1 MALEALDYFF
11 QQQQQ
16 EYSPFFTQF
25 TSKDP
30 LHSFLGSTP
39 NWASDF
45 DHGGGDCFLDHHRDD
60 PHNWE
65 KYFLTLPSTS
75 SIMAENVTVGSP
87 ESNGGGNPPSPSSPA
102 ATAEAEAVPRRGKKP
117 RRQARSR
124 KNREELESQRMT
136 HIAVERNRRK
146 QMNDYLSVLRS
157 LMPDSYVQRGDQ
169 ASIIGGAINFVKEL
183 EQRLQHLGAII
194 HHKETKRKS
203 TDREDHQSPPFAEFF
218 TFPQYSS
225 STSSSPQCHDG
236 GSGRVGDVEVTMVE
250 SHASVRIRW
259 RKQGRQLLRLVAG
272 LQSFRLSVL
281 HLNVT
286 TAAADEDDRPT
297 VLYTLSLKVEDDC
310 RLNTVDEIATAVY
323 QMLDGIS
330 HEA

>member
-30 LHSFLGSTP
+30 LHSFLCSTP
-39 NWASDF
+39 NWTSDF
-45 DHGGGDCFLDHHRDD
+45 DRGDDYFLDHHTDD
-60 PHNWE
+60 HQNWE
-65 KYFLTLPSTS
+65 KYFPTLPPSS
-75 SIMAENVTVGSP
+75 SIMAEIVTAGSP

-102 ATAEAEAVPRRGKKP
+102 ATAEAEAVPPRGKKP

-124 KNREELESQRMT
+124 KNKEETESQRMT

-146 QMNDYLSVLRS
+146 QMNEYLSVLRS

-225 STSSSPQCHDG
+225 STSSPQCHDG

-286 TAAADEDDRPT
+286 TAAAYEDDRPT
-297 VLYTLSLKVEDDC
+297 VLYSLSLKVEDDC

-323 QMLDGIS
+323 EMLDDGIS